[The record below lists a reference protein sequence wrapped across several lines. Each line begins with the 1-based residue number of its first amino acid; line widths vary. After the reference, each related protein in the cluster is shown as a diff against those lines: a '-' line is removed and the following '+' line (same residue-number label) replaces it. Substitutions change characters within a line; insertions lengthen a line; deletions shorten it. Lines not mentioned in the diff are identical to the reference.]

1 GGTLPRAVPD
11 RDAFV
16 ESLMDTHLY
25 SVGAYF
31 VDSNPDLADDVV
43 AQAAAIEDAG
53 LERYAQREGIALEAA
68 FQTLVTGLA
77 VRYYRA
83 VSGRPAWAGIR
94 RSPRCLA
101 AVAVRQSR
109 LTAIQVIHH
118 EEPRSIASDSAHDGE
133 PSTGHRRIR
142 AELDCFAIGAWRSLV
157 ARAVRVG

>member
-1 GGTLPRAVPD
+1 MPHRE
-11 RDAFV
+11 AFV

-53 LERYAQREGIALEAA
+53 LERYAEREGIALEAA

-83 VSGRPAWAGIR
+83 VNGRPVL
-94 RSPRCLA
+94 S
-101 AVAVRQSR
+101 
-109 LTAIQVIHH
+109 
-118 EEPRSIASDSAHDGE
+118 
-133 PSTGHRRIR
+133 
-142 AELDCFAIGAWRSLV
+142 
-157 ARAVRVG
+157 